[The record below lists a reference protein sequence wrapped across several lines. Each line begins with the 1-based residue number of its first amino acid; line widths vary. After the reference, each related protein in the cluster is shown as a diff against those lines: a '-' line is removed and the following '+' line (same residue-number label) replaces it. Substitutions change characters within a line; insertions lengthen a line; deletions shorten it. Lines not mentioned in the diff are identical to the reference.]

1 MKIQFPKGIVILLF
15 SAILIGCHHRSA
27 LPESEV
33 SQPESNAAALAL
45 QVGADHNPFL
55 KETPFVKRPFKPY
68 IGEEWIGNAISY
80 GCYRKGQAPG
90 VKTPTEAEILEDLN
104 ILSPHWNLIRVYGA
118 DEAAERVLK
127 VIHENQL
134 PFRLLLGIWL
144 ENETKRPERRAE
156 NLEQVNKGIAL
167 ANQYPTE
174 VIAINVGNESQVNWS
189 WHRMDMDVLIQ
200 YIRAV
205 RQFTNQPVT
214 TSDDYNFWN
223 KPESKAVA
231 DEVDFI
237 ALHAY
242 ALWNGQLLDHA
253 MTWTDSI
260 YRDIQSRHS
269 DLDIALTETGWATTY
284 NPTKM
289 GPGEQGTLMKGEV
302 GIKAQEKFITEFWD
316 WAETGKITTFL
327 FEAFDEPWK
336 GGGDQS
342 GPDEV
347 EKHWGIFYED
357 RSPKQ
362 SFINYLA
369 EREKHQEHPM

>member
-1 MKIQFPKGIVILLF
+1 M
-15 SAILIGCHHRSA
+15 
-27 LPESEV
+27 
-33 SQPESNAAALAL
+33 
-45 QVGADHNPFL
+45 
-55 KETPFVKRPFKPY
+55 
-68 IGEEWIGNAISY
+68 
-80 GCYRKGQAPG
+80 
-90 VKTPTEAEILEDLN
+90 KTPTEAEILEDLN

-189 WHRMDMDVLIQ
+189 WHRMEMDVLIQ

-253 MTWTDSI
+253 MTWTDSV

-342 GPDEV
+342 GPNEV

-369 EREKHQEHPM
+369 ERE